1 MRKVATL
8 AVAVTGL
15 GLFATGVHGLTQ
27 IDGRLASET
36 KQSQVRN
43 VDVRHDC
50 HPKQRPSLQR
60 L

>member
-1 MRKVATL
+1 MRKVAL
-8 AVAVTGL
+8 LSVAVTGL

-27 IDGRLASET
+27 IDGRLASATERP
-36 KQSQVRN
+36 QVRS

-50 HPKQRPSLQR
+50 HPKQHPPLQR